1 MILDLIRTDRDYKK
15 ALARIDALTPGERE
29 VVEGSPQAREL
40 DVLSVLVHHWER
52 EHVSIEPPDP
62 IEAIKFHLD
71 QAGLTARQLE
81 SALGGAPKVSEVMN
95 RKRPLSITMIRN
107 LVALGMPPASLIG
120 EIRLRPYPKGSGEGA
135 SVAKEKAARYRR
147 RRSRR

>member
-52 EHVSIEPPDP
+52 EHV
-62 IEAIKFHLD
+62 
-71 QAGLTARQLE
+71 
-81 SALGGAPKVSEVMN
+81 VMN